1 MTPSDLY
8 DRIRQD
14 ADRPPF
20 DGEAV
25 ATDADA
31 EAAASG
37 TLADAELLP
46 LVWSAAD
53 AVAAVVDARHVP
65 ARVQTRLSNGAL
77 REGDLRLLR
86 TRVAGTGGQ
95 PLGSETLAL
104 YPATAEAWRR
114 RGPLPGAYAED
125 GGQLY
130 GAQTY
135 AAVTS
140 PANRGGGDDL
150 GLPDHLAHAVVLHV
164 LAAVWASRGDGR
176 AVPAQNGYRRAVA
189 PYRVTPEAGE

>member
-1 MTPSDLY
+1 MTPSDLF

-14 ADRPPF
+14 ADRVPF
-20 DGEAV
+20 TGEAV

-31 EAAASG
+31 EASASR

-53 AVAAVVDARHVP
+53 AVASVVDARHVP
-65 ARVQTRLSNGAL
+65 ARVATRLSNGAL
-77 REGDLRLLR
+77 RADDLRLLR
-86 TRVAGTGGQ
+86 TRVAGTGGS
-95 PLGSETLAL
+95 PLGVETLAL
-104 YPATAEAWRR
+104 YPATGEAWRR

-125 GGQLY
+125 AGTLY
-130 GAQTY
+130 GAQAY
-135 AAVTS
+135 AAVASPTS
-140 PANRGGGDDL
+140 RGEGDDL
-150 GLPDHLAHAVVLHV
+150 GLPDHLIHAVVLHV

-189 PYRVTPEAGE
+189 PYRVVPESEE